1 MFYNRNSNISGIVY
15 LNKYAYTGMS
25 ILKFFTDEVFDKKPH
40 GVLCGPHK
48 TFRELSHSS
57 FFQLHTCL
65 NMGFLHV
72 LQSKQHVVT
81 LNTETEMRILL
92 SLIKLDIKEI

>member
-1 MFYNRNSNISGIVY
+1 
-15 LNKYAYTGMS
+15 MS
-25 ILKFFTDEVFDKKPH
+25 ILKFFTDEVFDQKKKDF
-40 GVLCGPHK
+40 CGPHK

-72 LQSKQHVVT
+72 LQSKQHIVT

-92 SLIKLDIKEI
+92 SFIKLDIKEI